1 VHWKKVVW
9 IQVTYILH
17 VYIELVNTFFLGA
30 LEEGCMDT
38 EHIRHMVHISV
49 YRSYVSHVDMRYG
62 AAGFHL
68 HPRMHAWTYVSH
80 MGIRCRILNIA
91 TLIASDASA
100 ISPES
105 CNMSEFWNNDGRA
118 PDQDAHQRST
128 DDAYRTRGDQLCI
141 SRARHMI
148 ASDANAQ

>member
-1 VHWKKVVW
+1 MDN
-9 IQVTYILH
+9 I
-17 VYIELVNTFFLGA
+17 VYG
-30 LEEGCMDT
+30 
-38 EHIRHMVHISV
+38 
-49 YRSYVSHVDMRYG
+49 SYVSHMD
-62 AAGFHL
+62 
-68 HPRMHAWTYVSH
+68 
-80 MGIRCRILNIA
+80 IRCRMLNIA

-105 CNMSEFWNNDGRA
+105 CNISEFWNNDGRA

-148 ASDANAQ
+148 AADANAR